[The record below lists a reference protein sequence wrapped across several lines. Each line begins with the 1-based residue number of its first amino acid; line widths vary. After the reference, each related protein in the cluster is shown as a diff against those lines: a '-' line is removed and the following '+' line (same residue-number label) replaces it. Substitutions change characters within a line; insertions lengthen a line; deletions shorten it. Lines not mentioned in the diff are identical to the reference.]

1 MRPCPA
7 AEFVVVLPSNGEF
20 IVRMRRRALALVLTG
35 TLVASL
41 SPAESF
47 AAGPAPAEAV
57 PPAAARG
64 PVEAAGPVRQARLAA
79 PGPAGYAYDAAGRL
93 VGVTQPGGETARY
106 AYDAAG
112 NTAGVDRFPSS
123 RLSVLSVI
131 PAAAPPGARV
141 TITGTGFA
149 ATTAGNTVT
158 FGGNVT
164 APVSSATPTSL
175 TVEVPATAATGA
187 IRVAAGGSTA
197 DSAAF
202 RVLPGGPEITAMT
215 PASGSAG
222 TEVTLTG
229 RNFDSTL
236 GNDVVTLGGQAVNLV
251 SATATTLRFRVPD
264 GATGGRVQVAS
275 PRGTATSAADF
286 FVPPATVDPATIES
300 YARAEIG
307 RTATVRIDTA
317 GKVAVL
323 LFDAPAGQNLSIG
336 VSDIAASFGGAVGVR
351 VISPD
356 GLDVPDGEDARTAS
370 FDLDLR
376 GLRSGQTYA
385 LVIDPRIAT
394 GTGSLSVSF
403 SEPLGAEVTATGDA
417 VTTTTT
423 LPGQDVQ
430 LAFDANEGD
439 AVSLGFTGNN
449 LPNTAEV
456 YVAGPTGEPVGVR
469 WTLSARTSKSLD
481 IAALPMNGAYRVV
494 IDEGGAALGS
504 ITSTL
509 SRWASAGEVT
519 RGGAARTATIA
530 RAGQNAEAWFDGVS
544 GQSAQLGITGNTLT
558 VGADVTLLG
567 PDNLPVAGPDGG
579 TLKERLSSGES
590 GSLRLQLPAGGRYRV
605 VVAPDAVGTGAV
617 TLTHSAQVD
626 GGTVTRD
633 GDTVAVA
640 VPRAGQ
646 DAAIGFDAANGDRSS
661 VLIDNALAQSVYAYV
676 YGPDGRQVGDRQS
689 VGRNAAR
696 DLDLPPLGPGRHR
709 ILVAPTN
716 AATGTVRV
724 SLSAELDGGT
734 LAVGGTARTVTI
746 SRRGQNARIGFTATG
761 AQRQLRLN
769 VTANGLPSYTSA
781 TLYGPTGTDLGTV
794 SLRNLVGADLPD
806 LPEAGGTFQLV
817 LNPNQAGT
825 GALTLALATRPAA
838 AGRRRWR
845 RDARRRAGRA
855 APRAGP
861 APGDRPEDLDAGTG
875 QSRRHRLAGT
885 PRTRRHARRAAR
897 TGRYHRRLGTH
908 AQAGRHPARRRERL
922 DRRGADHHRPAR
934 PLPARGRA
942 SRRRHPGGRRR
953 RGRNRHRPVRHL
965 RDQGDRPVRAHDGA
979 AVHGLD
985 AAPRHRAHGAGRRA
999 ARRGPRA
1006 HHPEDPWPRGAH
1018 PRRIGDPRPERRGG
1032 ARARHHAD
1040 PAGPGT
1046 VPAAEERHRAD
1057 LLHRAAGRRHRVPE
1071 RRAGRLPQLHEAGT
1085 AHAGRLLEL

>member
-1 MRPCPA
+1 M
-7 AEFVVVLPSNGEF
+7 
-20 IVRMRRRALALVLTG
+20 
-35 TLVASL
+35 
-41 SPAESF
+41 
-47 AAGPAPAEAV
+47 
-57 PPAAARG
+57 
-64 PVEAAGPVRQARLAA
+64 
-79 PGPAGYAYDAAGRL
+79 
-93 VGVTQPGGETARY
+93 
-106 AYDAAG
+106 
-112 NTAGVDRFPSS
+112 
-123 RLSVLSVI
+123 
-131 PAAAPPGARV
+131 
-141 TITGTGFA
+141 
-149 ATTAGNTVT
+149 T

-509 SRWASAGEVT
+509 SRWASAE
-519 RGGAARTATIA
+519 RGDARRRGADRHHRAGGPERGGLVRRRLRTVGAARHHRQHADRRRRRHPA
-530 RAGQNAEAWFDGVS
+530 RAGQPPGRRPGRRDAE
-544 GQSAQLGITGNTLT
+544 
-558 VGADVTLLG
+558 GASLQ
-567 PDNLPVAGPDGG
+567 
-579 TLKERLSSGES
+579 RGE
-590 GSLRLQLPAGGRYRV
+590 RV
-605 VVAPDAVGTGAV
+605 VAAPTA
-617 TLTHSAQVD
+617 
-626 GGTVTRD
+626 RRR
-633 GDTVAVA
+633 A
-640 VPRAGQ
+640 VPRGRGARRRGYRCGHADALGTGRRWHRDPRRRHRRGRRAAG
-646 DAAIGFDAANGDRSS
+646 
-661 VLIDNALAQSVYAYV
+661 
-676 YGPDGRQVGDRQS
+676 
-689 VGRNAAR
+689 
-696 DLDLPPLGPGRHR
+696 GPGRGDR
-709 ILVAPTN
+709 LRRRERRPVQRSDRQRPRPVRLR
-716 AATGTVRV
+716 VRV
-724 SLSAELDGGT
+724 RAGRPAGRRP
-734 LAVGGTARTVTI
+734 AVGGAE
-746 SRRGQNARIGFTATG
+746 RRA
-761 AQRQLRLN
+761 
-769 VTANGLPSYTSA
+769 
-781 TLYGPTGTDLGTV
+781 GP
-794 SLRNLVGADLPD
+794 
-806 LPEAGGTFQLV
+806 
-817 LNPNQAGT
+817 
-825 GALTLALATRPAA
+825 RPAA
-838 AGRRRWR
+838 ARSRPSTGSSSRRQTR
-845 RDARRRAGRA
+845 R
-855 APRAGP
+855 P
-861 APGDRPEDLDAGTG
+861 APSGC
-875 QSRRHRLAGT
+875 H
-885 PRTRRHARRAAR
+885 
-897 TGRYHRRLGTH
+897 
-908 AQAGRHPARRRERL
+908 
-922 DRRGADHHRPAR
+922 
-934 PLPARGRA
+934 
-942 SRRRHPGGRRR
+942 
-953 RGRNRHRPVRHL
+953 
-965 RDQGDRPVRAHDGA
+965 
-979 AVHGLD
+979 
-985 AAPRHRAHGAGRRA
+985 
-999 ARRGPRA
+999 
-1006 HHPEDPWPRGAH
+1006 
-1018 PRRIGDPRPERRGG
+1018 
-1032 ARARHHAD
+1032 
-1040 PAGPGT
+1040 
-1046 VPAAEERHRAD
+1046 
-1057 LLHRAAGRRHRVPE
+1057 
-1071 RRAGRLPQLHEAGT
+1071 
-1085 AHAGRLLEL
+1085 